1 MKSLSPELAGLLD
14 TPETPELGPGPRGGV
29 RAIKQIERE
38 VEAALRASETENKEL
53 ALAVVLLWHDHLDAS
68 HEIAQKHETQDGS
81 YVHAIMHRR
90 EPDYDNA
97 KYWFRRVGRHA
108 CYAELAKEIANRRG
122 EDLPKRLAPGGEWD
136 AMAFVDACEAV
147 ARGKLK
153 AAVGE
158 TLREIQAMEF
168 RLLLKHLSL

>member
-14 TPETPELGPGPRGGV
+14 TPETPELGPGPRGGR
-29 RAIKQIERE
+29 RAINQIERE
-38 VEAALRASETENKEL
+38 VEAALRASEPENKEL
-53 ALAVVLLWHDHLDAS
+53 ALAVVLLWHDHLHAS

-90 EPDYDNA
+90 EPDYGNA

-108 CYAELAKEIANRRG
+108 CYADLAKEIANRDG
-122 EDLPKRLAPGGEWD
+122 EELGKRLAPGGEWD

-147 ARGKLK
+147 ANRNLK
-153 AAVGE
+153 TAVSE
-158 TLREIQAMEF
+158 TLREIQAMEL
-168 RLLLKHLSL
+168 RILLTHLSR